1 MVLSTAELAA
11 LEPQVREAMPLT
23 YNPAPAGLPQVA
35 CGFDCSARGR
45 VCAPCAQ
52 SFFSC
57 IAGFCGGMDVR
68 SGSETQP
75 IPMFTGMLGVDAAPA
90 CPDDLKG
97 VFWQRDSST
106 VETMLTFSDATW
118 VGPAENDGSWIATKR
133 NVLAWTSVPSCFGQL
148 FWSTRALVKDQ
159 IPCGALC
166 CCCAGGVVPIQV
178 SPSGELVLFNGHQ
191 WMIKV
196 KEGDAIV
203 QVSEDGSPSP
213 VRVGDWL
220 RVDFQDTFKPSR
232 ETIVY
237 MYVVQRVARLDGST
251 VVLDTSGAYAELKR
265 RAEMES
271 IDQCGHRF
279 ACCVSA
285 EQLEAMLIA
294 QSDMQIYC
302 VPKGA
307 PAPLAPRAMARYEEG
322 PSDPPKKPVVACPT
336 PTYIAEKRKQKL
348 ASLV

>member
-203 QVSEDGSPSP
+203 QVSPEDGRPSP

-220 RVDFQDTFKPSR
+220 RVDFQDPFKPSR
-232 ETIVY
+232 DTIVY
-237 MYVVQRVARLDGST
+237 RYLVQRVAELVSST
-251 VVLDTSGAYAELKR
+251 VVLDESGAYAELKR
-265 RAEMES
+265 RAEMKS
-271 IDQCGHRF
+271 VDQCGHRF

-285 EQLEAMLIA
+285 EQREAMLIA
-294 QSDMQIYC
+294 QSDTQIYC
-302 VPKGA
+302 VPKGQ
-307 PAPLAPRAMARYEEG
+307 AMAR
-322 PSDPPKKPVVACPT
+322 
-336 PTYIAEKRKQKL
+336 
-348 ASLV
+348 